1 MVGLLTHVL
10 FGDGPNICNDATQ
23 QALTDVRMEMR
34 FELVPIDVLAADDQI
49 VESSRFL
56 PLSQILGNIFV
67 VALNFIVDTAFGVA
81 GIVTRETVSAT
92 AAGQSMEKGLPF
104 LEFVEVQIKNA
115 GAMAI
120 YKSEP

>member
-1 MVGLLTHVL
+1 
-10 FGDGPNICNDATQ
+10 
-23 QALTDVRMEMR
+23 MR
-34 FELVPIDVLAADDQI
+34 FDLVPIDVLAADDQI
-49 VESSRFL
+49 VESSRLL

-92 AAGQSMEKGLPF
+92 AAGQRVEKGLPF